1 MPKDEPTQDQPVMD
15 GAEDATAQEKRDG
28 RQDQIDADEVRD
40 AAVATERESKGETS
54 RVVE

>member
-1 MPKDEPTQDQPVMD
+1 MD